1 MNAKVNNL
9 IQSIPEAFNELVSVK
24 TVSTA
29 IAVILI
35 LVIGLGIVRLLF
47 NAIKRFSRKGL
58 PRRSAMILENLV
70 KYGGYAIVVL
80 TASKKAGL
88 DISALLG
95 AAGIAGIALGF
106 AAQTSVANV
115 ISGLFLFSEHAFK
128 IGDVLQIDTVTGI
141 VESVDLMSVRI
152 KTFDNRLVRVPNETL
167 IKSNIINVT
176 YYPKRRLD
184 LWLTLPAGCDF
195 AAASE
200 AIQKTIALEPL
211 ALKDPAPIIMADSAT
226 ADGLSVLI
234 GAWFLQDDL
243 VNIKNKLIPA
253 LIGNLAQ
260 NGIQLQSRK
269 IEVSSTNPIPG
280 TSRSD

>member
-35 LVIGLGIVRLLF
+35 LVVGLGIVRLLF
-47 NAIKRFSRKGL
+47 NAIRRFSRKGL

-70 KYGGYAIVVL
+70 KYGGYAIVLL
-80 TASKKAGL
+80 TASKRAGL

-128 IGDVLQIDTVTGI
+128 IGDVLQIDTVAGI
-141 VESVDLMSVRI
+141 SVAHPARRMR
-152 KTFDNRLVRVPNETL
+152 FC
-167 IKSNIINVT
+167 
-176 YYPKRRLD
+176 RRLNGG
-184 LWLTLPAGCDF
+184 TKSHRARTAG
-195 AAASE
+195 AQRSR
-200 AIQKTIALEPL
+200 
-211 ALKDPAPIIMADSAT
+211 
-226 ADGLSVLI
+226 
-234 GAWFLQDDL
+234 
-243 VNIKNKLIPA
+243 LIPA
-253 LIGNLAQ
+253 IIESLAK
-260 NGIQLQSRK
+260 NGIPLQSRK
-269 IEVSSTNPIPG
+269 IEVSSINPIPG
-280 TSRSD
+280 TSRSG